1 MTTKES
7 LCYIRRSA
15 VMMPVVSDV
24 VVEPVARFCIVVV
37 VVVVVVD
44 DVVFLHGIVDES
56 IGRR

>member
-37 VVVVVVD
+37 VDVVVL
-44 DVVFLHGIVDES
+44 LHGIVDES

>member
-37 VVVVVVD
+37 DVVVL
-44 DVVFLHGIVDES
+44 LHGIVDES